1 MSEQFNMP
9 FIPDYQA
16 DKNSIS
22 QVGVLAEVAVNDMTC
37 GFGDDVQTHRALEV
51 LERLEA
57 AWNHMRDNNMLSS
70 ASGPLYVNIDI
81 NNLVVVQNVSIINV
95 QPTDVF
101 VGVGAS
107 VNVAGENASQMMDS
121 SFRMLREWMSENYF
135 KSV

>member
-16 DKNSIS
+16 DKNSIT
-22 QVGVLAEVAVNDMTC
+22 QVGTLAEVAINDMTC
-37 GFGDDVQTHRALEV
+37 GFGDDVETYRAVEI

-70 ASGPLYVNIDI
+70 ASGPLYVNIDMDT
-81 NNLVVVQNVSIINV
+81 LAVSQNTSFINV

-101 VGVGAS
+101 VGIGAS
-107 VNVAGENASQMMDS
+107 VNVAGESASQMMDS
-121 SFRMLREWMSENYF
+121 AFRMLREWMSENYF
-135 KSV
+135 KKV